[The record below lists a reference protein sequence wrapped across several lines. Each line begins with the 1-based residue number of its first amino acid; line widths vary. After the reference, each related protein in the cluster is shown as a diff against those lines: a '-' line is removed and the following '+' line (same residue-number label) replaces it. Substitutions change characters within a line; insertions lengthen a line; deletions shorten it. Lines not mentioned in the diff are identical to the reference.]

1 MPPSSIKPFGLLV
14 TLVLHENIPEVSVLF
29 ISLMC
34 YSLMFPVLLRDG
46 LEYKLM
52 LDIIA
57 DDCL

>member
-1 MPPSSIKPFGLLV
+1 MPPSSIKPLGLLV

-29 ISLMC
+29 MSLMC

-46 LEYKLM
+46 LEYRLI
-52 LDIIA
+52 LDIMA

>member
-1 MPPSSIKPFGLLV
+1 MPPSSIKPLGLLV

-29 ISLMC
+29 MSLMC

-52 LDIIA
+52 LDIMA

>member
-46 LEYKLM
+46 LEYRLI
-52 LDIIA
+52 LDIMA